1 MYKAEELC
9 GLSAKPKINDIDLN
23 VLQDYYRKFLNPF
36 IYQYDIAEDE
46 KQSSIQLR
54 FDEEN
59 FCHLLGI
66 ESIVRYS
73 VSKKDIHNYK
83 GQSGWNF
90 IQSTGLSLNDLK
102 KMNKS
107 KFRSI
112 KAKFVYFYLMPDIIE
127 NPIAVNFENKNV
139 DPPTK
144 IDCDILFY
152 TKNESAIV
160 HLGIKE
166 DEALGYYIPK
176 TFFVEK
182 IGVDGAD
189 IYIDRQKKIIATKKN
204 RVIML

>member
-9 GLSAKPKINDIDLN
+9 GLSIKPKINDIDLI

-36 IYQYDIAEDE
+36 IYQYDITDGE

-54 FDEEN
+54 FDEDN

-66 ESIVRYS
+66 EAIVKYSI
-73 VSKKDIHNYK
+73 SKKDIHNYR
-83 GQSGWNF
+83 GQGGWNF
-90 IQSTGLSLNDLK
+90 IQSTGLCFNDLK

-107 KFRSI
+107 KFKSI
-112 KAKFVYFYLMPDIIE
+112 KAKFVYFYLMPEIIE
-127 NPIAVNFENKNV
+127 NPVAVNFENTKV
-139 DPPTK
+139 DIPTK

-152 TKNESAIV
+152 TKNENAIV

-166 DEALGYYIPK
+166 DKTLGYYIPK

-182 IGVDGAD
+182 IGIDGVDV
-189 IYIDRQKKIIATKKN
+189 YIDKQKKIIATKKN
-204 RVIML
+204 RIIML

>member
-152 TKNESAIV
+152 TKNENAIV

-166 DEALGYYIPK
+166 DETLGYYIPK
-176 TFFVEK
+176 TFFAEK
-182 IGVDGAD
+182 IGEDGAD
-189 IYIDRQKKIIATKKN
+189 VYIDRQKKIIATKKN

>member
-9 GLSAKPKINDIDLN
+9 GLTVKPKINDIDLN

-36 IYQYDIAEDE
+36 IYQYDITKDE

-66 ESIVRYS
+66 ESIVKYS
-73 VSKKDIHNYK
+73 VSKNDIHNYK
-83 GQSGWNF
+83 GQDGWDF
-90 IQSTGLSLNDLK
+90 IQDTGLCFNDLK
-102 KMNKS
+102 RMNKS
-107 KFRSI
+107 KFKSI

-127 NPIAVNFENKNV
+127 HPVAVNFENKNV

-152 TKNESAIV
+152 TRNENAIV

-166 DEALGYYIPK
+166 DETLGYYVPK

-182 IGVDGAD
+182 IGEDGAD
-189 IYIDRQKKIIATKKN
+189 IYIDKQKQIIATKKN

>member
-1 MYKAEELC
+1 LYKAEELC
-9 GLSAKPKINDIDLN
+9 GLSEKPKINDIDLN

-36 IYQYDIAEDE
+36 IYRYDITEDE
-46 KQSSIQLR
+46 RQSSIQLR
-54 FDEEN
+54 FDEAN

-66 ESIVRYS
+66 ESIVKYS

-83 GQSGWNF
+83 GQGGWDF
-90 IQSTGLSLNDLK
+90 IQNTGLSFNDLK
-102 KMNKS
+102 KMNRS
-107 KFRSI
+107 KFKSI

-152 TKNESAIV
+152 TKNENAIV

-166 DEALGYYIPK
+166 DETLGYYIPK

-182 IGVDGAD
+182 IRADGVD